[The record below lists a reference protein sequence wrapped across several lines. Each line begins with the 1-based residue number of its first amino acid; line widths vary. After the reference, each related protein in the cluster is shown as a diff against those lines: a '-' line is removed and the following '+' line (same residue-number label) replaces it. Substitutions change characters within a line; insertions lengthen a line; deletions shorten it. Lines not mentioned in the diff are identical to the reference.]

1 MEDIKN
7 NLNHFKEQLNNIQDL
22 INQMKLIKENL
33 DIYDNNSKYN
43 YKNYYIDIL
52 RIMNNQLKNKDINLI
67 DLKQN
72 NYIICEYDIKN
83 KDINKSLFFFIE
95 PIRILNCYE
104 EAKKEHPA
112 LIGINN
118 EKEIKENCEL
128 YLNENKIDFCYKY
141 KFNKERKYTIKIIF
155 KNL

>member
-7 NLNHFKEQLNNIQDL
+7 NLNHFKEQLNNIQNL

-83 KDINKSLFFFIE
+83 KDINKLLYFSLNQLE
-95 PIRILNCYE
+95 Y
-104 EAKKEHPA
+104 
-112 LIGINN
+112 
-118 EKEIKENCEL
+118 
-128 YLNENKIDFCYKY
+128 
-141 KFNKERKYTIKIIF
+141 
-155 KNL
+155 

>member
-83 KDINKSLFFFIE
+83 KDINKL
-95 PIRILNCYE
+95 
-104 EAKKEHPA
+104 
-112 LIGINN
+112 
-118 EKEIKENCEL
+118 L
-128 YLNENKIDFCYKY
+128 YFH
-141 KFNKERKYTIKIIF
+141 
-155 KNL
+155 

>member
-7 NLNHFKEQLNNIQDL
+7 NLNHFKEQLNNIQNL

-43 YKNYYIDIL
+43 YKNYCIDIL

-83 KDINKSLFFFIE
+83 KDINNLLYFFIE

-104 EAKKEHPA
+104 EAKKDHSY
-112 LIGINN
+112 LKDINN

-141 KFNKERKYTIKIIF
+141 KFDKEGKYIIYIY
-155 KNL
+155 

>member
-67 DLKQN
+67 DLKPN

-83 KDINKSLFFFIE
+83 KDINKSLFLFIE

-104 EAKKEHPA
+104 EAKK
-112 LIGINN
+112 IIKNGI
-118 EKEIKENCEL
+118 
-128 YLNENKIDFCYKY
+128 
-141 KFNKERKYTIKIIF
+141 
-155 KNL
+155 

>member
-83 KDINKSLFFFIE
+83 KDINKLLYFLFFF
-95 PIRILNCYE
+95 L
-104 EAKKEHPA
+104 
-112 LIGINN
+112 
-118 EKEIKENCEL
+118 
-128 YLNENKIDFCYKY
+128 
-141 KFNKERKYTIKIIF
+141 
-155 KNL
+155 